1 MSNGQDVFIILS
13 HLWPP
18 RPFWGSCSPSFA
30 SRTLHWRLRNSD
42 LRYLV
47 WVLKTYKIYIK
58 KVEYIFEKV
67 KIEQFNSFGEN
78 QKVFVNVGG
87 EWRKTT
93 RLWGA
98 IDWIKMTRFRHNQHH
113 NFGESNSFFWLIKFL
128 ELRSTKRHNQHH
140 NFGSSNCFFGSSNLW
155 DYNQQEGKY
164 FSDIF
169 FVEVI

>member
-1 MSNGQDVFIILS
+1 
-13 HLWPP
+13 
-18 RPFWGSCSPSFA
+18 
-30 SRTLHWRLRNSD
+30 
-42 LRYLV
+42 
-47 WVLKTYKIYIK
+47 LK
-58 KVEYIFEKV
+58 KV

-164 FSDIF
+164 FSDNFFRWSDLNIVKLCKIKWKIVKSIF
-169 FVEVI
+169 FLIYFKSIISLLLKK